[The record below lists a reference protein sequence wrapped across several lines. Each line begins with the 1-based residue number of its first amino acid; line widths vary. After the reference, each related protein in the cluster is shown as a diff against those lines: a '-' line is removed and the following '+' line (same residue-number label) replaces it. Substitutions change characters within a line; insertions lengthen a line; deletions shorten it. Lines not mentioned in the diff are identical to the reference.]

1 MTAPAGSAGS
11 SASDPAPAK
20 KKEKVSFSKL
30 VSRKLSKDGMTK
42 GSREIRLLFVLAVA
56 PPATRAH

>member
-42 GSREIRLLFVLAVA
+42 GTKDSKLA
-56 PPATRAH
+56 